1 MERRRARTRQALLDA
16 GVVVI
21 ADRGIDRLT
30 IASITDEADVA
41 LGSFYNHF
49 ENRDDF
55 LSQLSNDA
63 IALWFDDARRLR
75 PRVPVDQG
83 ERMAGACIVVARR
96 GATDPTWARFV
107 TESLARRDI
116 PATSELR
123 NLLAFGVRAGIEEG
137 TFRCDHVDLVAGM
150 ILGAIRQVLV
160 QLAEGHS
167 VDDASVALARTVLTM
182 CCMERE
188 PAAEAVDYLVEHI
201 AIEI

>member
-1 MERRRARTRQALLDA
+1 
-16 GVVVI
+16 
-21 ADRGIDRLT
+21 
-30 IASITDEADVA
+30 
-41 LGSFYNHF
+41 
-49 ENRDDF
+49 
-55 LSQLSNDA
+55 
-63 IALWFDDARRLR
+63 
-75 PRVPVDQG
+75 
-83 ERMAGACIVVARR
+83 MAGACIVVARR

-182 CCMERE
+182 CGMERE

>member
-1 MERRRARTRQALLDA
+1 MERRRAKTRQALLDA

-55 LSQLSNDA
+55 LRQLSDDA

-75 PRVPVDQG
+75 PRVPTDQA
-83 ERMAGACIVVARR
+83 ERMAGACIVVTRR
-96 GATDPTWARFV
+96 GAADPVWATFV

-116 PATSELR
+116 PATAELR
-123 NLLAFGVRAGIEEG
+123 NLLAFGVRAGIDEG
-137 TFRCDHVDLVAGM
+137 TFHCEHVDLVAGM
-150 ILGAIRQVLV
+150 ILGSIRQVLV
-160 QLAEGHS
+160 QLADGHA
-167 VDDASVALARTVLTM
+167 VDEATTALARTVLGM
-182 CCMERE
+182 CGADRDA
-188 PAAEAVDYLVEHI
+188 AAETVAYLVEHI